1 MRNWRKLDQGGEV
14 WGVWAGGAIF
24 SGPVRERLKEV
35 RGEADTG
42 GRVSGRSS
50 STNQGPGAGM
60 LRAST
65 AGEGNSWGRRS
76 SRSRC
81 RLRTGPYLSFA
92 PVSHPDPGL
101 EHLGTIWR
109 TKP

>member
-42 GRVSGRSS
+42 GKSFREK
-50 STNQGPGAGM
+50 QQHEPG
-60 LRAST
+60 
-65 AGEGNSWGRRS
+65 SWGRNAEGQHS
-76 SRSRC
+76 W
-81 RLRTGPYLSFA
+81 G
-92 PVSHPDPGL
+92 G
-101 EHLGTIWR
+101 E
-109 TKP
+109 